1 MTAMQYG
8 TRPLDPGLEIRSNL
22 TKWFDGKPRLTFK
35 ASSVRS
41 AKAWQRRA
49 RAKFM
54 ECLGPPPKRVPLRRH
69 VLERQQMDGYHR
81 TTFTLTTAPHL
92 KALCWLCIPDSVTAH
107 TPRPAMIATPGHGIG
122 AKDLLAMDMKGHLRP
137 EGHGYQKDYALQVVR
152 LDYPVLVVEPLGFG
166 ERRDRELLHE
176 PTARSGCH
184 AAATLAIFFGT
195 TLASIRI
202 HDLRR
207 SLDFLCTVPQIN
219 PDRIGLMGI
228 SGGGQLSLWAAAI
241 DPRF

>member
-69 VLERQQMDGYHR
+69 VLARQQMDGYHR
-81 TTFTLTTAPHL
+81 TTFTLTTA
-92 KALCWLCIPDSVTAH
+92 H
-107 TPRPAMIATPGHGIG
+107 T
-122 AKDLLAMDMKGHLRP
+122 
-137 EGHGYQKDYALQVVR
+137 
-152 LDYPVLVVEPLGFG
+152 
-166 ERRDRELLHE
+166 
-176 PTARSGCH
+176 
-184 AAATLAIFFGT
+184 
-195 TLASIRI
+195 
-202 HDLRR
+202 
-207 SLDFLCTVPQIN
+207 
-219 PDRIGLMGI
+219 
-228 SGGGQLSLWAAAI
+228 
-241 DPRF
+241 